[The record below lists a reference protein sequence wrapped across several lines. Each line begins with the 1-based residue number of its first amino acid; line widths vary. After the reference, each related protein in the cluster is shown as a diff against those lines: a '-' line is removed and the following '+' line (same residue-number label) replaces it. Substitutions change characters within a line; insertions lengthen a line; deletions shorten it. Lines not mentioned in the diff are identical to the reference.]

1 MTPAPHEPVYEVVWP
16 LAPSAAAPA
25 ALAPRA
31 PDLAGR
37 TIGELWDYL
46 FRGEVIFP
54 LVRAA
59 LGLRFPGVRF
69 VPYETFGS
77 IHGRNEAELAATL
90 PAQLRGQR
98 CDAVITAVG
107 A

>member
-25 ALAPRA
+25 ALAPRP

-37 TIGELWDYL
+37 TIGELRDYL

-54 LVRAA
+54 LLREA
-59 LGLRFPGVRF
+59 LGARFPGVRF
-69 VPYETFGS
+69 VPYDAFGTL
-77 IHGRNEAELAATL
+77 HGRNEAELAATL
-90 PAQLRGQR
+90 PAQLRAR
-98 CDAVITAVG
+98 EVDAVITAVG